1 VELREDRLEKW
12 AMLIKGGINEI
23 KTMKE

>member
-12 AMLIKGGINEI
+12 AMVIKGGINEI
-23 KTMKE
+23 ETMKE